1 FRTEIKVLEN
11 KKAAIQGTLDLYDNL
26 RSAGFD
32 HTTLATLAETCKKYG
47 PDANGALC
55 AVNSYADLIDIQVNL
70 EVVLDR
76 KTEEEMKLKEAKQRY
91 VHLQTVMDMCDT
103 LLFDL
108 SYSVSTIRTLHDLAK
123 KYGRPEDVY
132 SAVGRFGDL
141 TK

>member
-1 FRTEIKVLEN
+1 MEDKIGVVSTQKNALDEEVSSFRTEIKVLEN

-91 VHLQTVMDMCDT
+91 VH
-103 LLFDL
+103 
-108 SYSVSTIRTLHDLAK
+108 
-123 KYGRPEDVY
+123 
-132 SAVGRFGDL
+132 
-141 TK
+141 